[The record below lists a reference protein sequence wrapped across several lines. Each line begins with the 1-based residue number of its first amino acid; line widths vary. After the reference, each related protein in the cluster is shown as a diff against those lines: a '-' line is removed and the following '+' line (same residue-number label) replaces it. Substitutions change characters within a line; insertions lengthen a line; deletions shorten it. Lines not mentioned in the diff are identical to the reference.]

1 MGTNPEIDGQSNHET
16 EQDLTFAQLSEAIS
30 NGTNADLSRL
40 MAGTEEAA
48 QEPEVAAEE
57 VVEDEPS
64 PATDSPEDGEP
75 ATEEGEEPDKV
86 ETPEAA
92 AAASPEEDIQKE
104 LHRLRSD
111 AGRVPYMQRRMQ
123 ELEREL
129 RAIKARTPQSTATAD
144 AVSTEG
150 VEIPAHLKKKYDQI
164 RETDTD
170 LADTLEETAKLQ
182 IAFARSQGSQA
193 VESALQ
199 AQQEE
204 EDRRFFEEQKSQLL
218 QMVPEADRIFAMPE
232 WRQWKES
239 LTPGRK
245 ALASS
250 GYAVEMAQALH
261 AFAID
266 YQAARGQPVIQQ
278 PTTATP
284 AAAPAVT
291 PENPTQVARERKVT
305 TAAPVST
312 PAARTTKALTEE
324 QQFREF
330 YDKLYK
336 EQYGG

>member
-1 MGTNPEIDGQSNHET
+1 MGTKPEIDGQTDHEN
-16 EQDLTFAQLSEAIS
+16 EQELTFAQLSEAIS

-40 MAGTEEAA
+40 MTGDEQVEETPEVTEPEEKVETEETLDT
-48 QEPEVAAEE
+48 E
-57 VVEDEPS
+57 S
-64 PATDSPEDGEP
+64 PDGEP
-75 ATEEGEEPDKV
+75 ATEGTTEV

-92 AAASPEEDIQKE
+92 AAASPEEDLQKE

-111 AGRVPYMQRRMQ
+111 AGRVPHMQRRMQ

-129 RAIKARTPQSTATAD
+129 RAIKARAPQSTATAD

-150 VEIPAHLKKKYDQI
+150 VEIPANLKKKYDQI
-164 RETDTD
+164 RETDPD
-170 LADTLEETAKLQ
+170 LADTLEETVKLQ
-182 IAFARSQGSQA
+182 IAFARSQGAAA
-193 VESALQ
+193 VESSLQ

-204 EDRRFFEEQKSQLL
+204 EDRRFFEEQSAKLHS
-218 QMVPEADRIFAMPE
+218 MVPEASRIFAMPE
-232 WRQWKES
+232 WKQWKES

-250 GYAVEMAQALH
+250 GYADEMAQALH

-266 YQAARGQPVIQQ
+266 YQAARGQPVIQTT
-278 PTTATP
+278 TTATP
-284 AAAPAVT
+284 AAAPAAT
-291 PENPTQVARERKVT
+291 PENPTQVARERKVA
-305 TAAPVST
+305 TAAPVAT
-312 PAARTTKALTEE
+312 PAARTTRALTEE